1 MPKDWSVTNRGFS
14 LVEVILAGSVFV
26 MIATVLVG
34 AIIYGQESTV
44 LSGKRA
50 QAVFLAEE
58 GLEAVRNIRDDDFS
72 SLIDGTYG
80 LQIVGGRW
88 NIAGSSDVT
97 GIFTRQITIS
107 SIDSDTKKITSTVTW
122 QQNLQR
128 SGSVSVDAY
137 LTYWMAP
144 GVSQATDLIIDSSS
158 SGLDPS
164 DNTRVT
170 GLTLA
175 NNGLADITVNQMVV
189 SWINAPGGTKINDIS
204 IDGGSIW
211 SGSANSG
218 TTLNITSFN
227 LPFGVTIYPIDFLD
241 FNRNMTGTTITIDFI
256 MADSSIATVTF
267 SPGVVADIT
276 PPSAVAGLS
285 NSNLTYNSV
294 DLSWNS
300 PGDDGNTGTATSYD
314 IRYSISPIND
324 GNWATVLQL
333 TGEPAPLVAGTV
345 QTVTVTNLSPSTA
358 YYFAIKTSD
367 EVPNVSALS
376 NVSSANTLPPPLDII
391 SPLSVSNLAVS
402 NATLNSV
409 LLGWVA
415 PGDDGNTGTATSYDI
430 RYSTSLITNANWTT
444 ATQITSEPSP
454 LIAGT
459 VQSMTVSGLSSNTT
473 YYFAIKTSDEVPN
486 VSDLSNVPSGATLSQ
501 ASLLSVNTTLAD
513 VDPTNNRRV
522 IGITIANTGTAN
534 IVLSQMS
541 VSWTGVAGSTRLT
554 GITINGGS
562 VWTGNNN
569 SGATQNITDFTLS
582 PSTTYPLTYLIFNRN
597 ITSIT
602 LSINFIMA
610 DGSTKLISNIRP

>member
-1 MPKDWSVTNRGFS
+1 MTLKPSQLMPKDWSVTNRGFS

-256 MADSSIATVTF
+256 MVDSSIATVTF
-267 SPGVVADIT
+267 SPVVVA
-276 PPSAVAGLS
+276 
-285 NSNLTYNSV
+285 
-294 DLSWNS
+294 
-300 PGDDGNTGTATSYD
+300 
-314 IRYSISPIND
+314 
-324 GNWATVLQL
+324 
-333 TGEPAPLVAGTV
+333 
-345 QTVTVTNLSPSTA
+345 
-358 YYFAIKTSD
+358 
-367 EVPNVSALS
+367 
-376 NVSSANTLPPPLDII
+376 
-391 SPLSVSNLAVS
+391 
-402 NATLNSV
+402 
-409 LLGWVA
+409 
-415 PGDDGNTGTATSYDI
+415 
-430 RYSTSLITNANWTT
+430 
-444 ATQITSEPSP
+444 
-454 LIAGT
+454 
-459 VQSMTVSGLSSNTT
+459 
-473 YYFAIKTSDEVPN
+473 
-486 VSDLSNVPSGATLSQ
+486 
-501 ASLLSVNTTLAD
+501 
-513 VDPTNNRRV
+513 
-522 IGITIANTGTAN
+522 
-534 IVLSQMS
+534 
-541 VSWTGVAGSTRLT
+541 
-554 GITINGGS
+554 
-562 VWTGNNN
+562 
-569 SGATQNITDFTLS
+569 
-582 PSTTYPLTYLIFNRN
+582 
-597 ITSIT
+597 
-602 LSINFIMA
+602 
-610 DGSTKLISNIRP
+610 